1 MLITVLHALVNVE
14 NCWRASVHLAL
25 SPPQL
30 CAWREKV
37 GRGQSWDGEGKS
49 PVGEQRPGF

>member
-1 MLITVLHALVNVE
+1 MLITVLHALVYVE
-14 NCWRASVHLAL
+14 NCWRASVHLSL